1 MSGAILETYNPFF
14 NLAVEDFLLHN
25 CKGDYFLVSVND
37 PSVIV
42 GRHQIIFRE
51 VDVFTAGALNIPV
64 IRRISGGGTVYH
76 DRGNLN
82 FTFIR
87 NCEKERQ
94 VDFNQYIQPVIE
106 FLNVEGVP
114 SVMSGKSD
122 ITVNDHKV
130 SGNAEYVFRDRILH
144 HGTLMFDTSIEVM
157 KQLIRPLTDTY
168 TTKAVESKRSAVTNL
183 KGRLKNINTIDEL
196 ASEMMRFMKDY
207 FNCIKNLSFTD
218 VELSEIKSIAE
229 KKYMSWDW
237 NYGFTPSYTF
247 TSDFEI
253 DGNTGTVRMLV
264 KDGIIWEC
272 NITGNEKLARTGKML
287 IGRRHLFDDIKKV
300 FLSEGVMISDEALKR
315 FF

>member
-1 MSGAILETYNPFF
+1 MSGAILETHDPFF

-25 CKGDYFLVSVND
+25 CKGDYFLLSVNN
-37 PSVIV
+37 PSVII

-51 VDVFTAGALNIPV
+51 VDVFAAETLNIPV

-82 FTFIR
+82 FTFVR
-87 NCEKERQ
+87 NSEKERQ
-94 VDFNQYIQPVIE
+94 VDFERQMRPVIE
-106 FLNVEGVP
+106 FLNKEGMEAM
-114 SVMSGKSD
+114 MSGKSD
-122 ITVNDHKV
+122 ITVEGLKI

-144 HGTLMFDTSIEVM
+144 HGTLLFDTSPDIM
-157 KQLIRPLTDTY
+157 KQLIRPVTDAY
-168 TTKAVESKRSAVTNL
+168 TTKAIESNRAAVTNL
-183 KGRLKNINTIDEL
+183 KGRLRNINTVDEL

-207 FNCIKNLSFTD
+207 FICIENLSFTD
-218 VELSEIKSIAE
+218 MELAEIKSIVE

-237 NYGFTPSYTF
+237 NYGFTPAYTF

-253 DGNTGTVRMLV
+253 GGNTGRVRMFV

-272 NITGNEKLARTGKML
+272 NITGSEKLALTGKML
-287 IGRRHLFDDIKKV
+287 IGRRHLFDDIKEV

>member
-1 MSGAILETYNPFF
+1 MSGAILETHDPFF

-25 CKGDYFLVSVND
+25 CKGDYFLLSVND
-37 PSVIV
+37 PSVII

-51 VDVFTAGALNIPV
+51 VDVFTAGSLNIPV

-94 VDFNQYIQPVIE
+94 VDFNQHIKPVIE

-114 SVMSGKSD
+114 AVMSGKSD
-122 ITVNDHKV
+122 ITVDGLKV
-130 SGNAEYVFRDRILH
+130 SGNAEYVYRDRILH
-144 HGTLMFDTSIEVM
+144 HGTLMFDTSIELM
-157 KQLIRPLTDTY
+157 KQLIRPLTDIY
-168 TTKAVESKRSAVTNL
+168 TTKAVESNRSAVTNL
-183 KGRLKNINTIDEL
+183 KGRLKNINTVDEL

-207 FNCIKNLSFTD
+207 FTCIENLSLTD
-218 VELSEIKSIAE
+218 KEINEIKSIAE
-229 KKYMSWDW
+229 KKYMSWEW
-237 NYGFTPSYTF
+237 NYGFMPSYSLTC
-247 TSDFEI
+247 DFEI
-253 DGNTGTVRMLV
+253 YDTIGSVKMFV

-272 NITGNEKLARTGKML
+272 NITGSEKLALIGKML
-287 IGRRHLFDDIKKV
+287 IGRRHLFNDIKEV
-300 FLSEGVMISDEALKR
+300 FLSEGLMINDESLKR